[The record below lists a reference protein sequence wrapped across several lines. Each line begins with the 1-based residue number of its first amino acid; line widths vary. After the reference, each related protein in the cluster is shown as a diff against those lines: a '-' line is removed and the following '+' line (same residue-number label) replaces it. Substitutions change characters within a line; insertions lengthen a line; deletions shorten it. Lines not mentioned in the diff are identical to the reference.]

1 MKWKRRGM
9 VYMMN
14 DLKAYLRYYI
24 NSNKRL
30 LILVFIILFLM
41 MPFFTFNYMGLPYGE
56 YSLDRFYMG
65 FISLGAAACAGGCI
79 LSYLLP
85 IYNFRYLYKKRS
97 HELYF
102 SLPIQRK
109 HLFLYNYISGLIVL
123 FVPLLINYLLGYF
136 VMLGLGFRAR
146 LIYMMIPLL
155 FILGLSILLLVQY
168 SIFTF
173 LSVKCNNLIDSIL
186 VNGAYVVMPFIVIFA
201 ANIFFNNQIIT
212 MLGSV
217 GASPNEFIDMGLIQ
231 TLLSMPATI
240 YVFLFNTMRS
250 MASELYV
257 IDNFVSFNWLY
268 FLYWG
273 VIGVLCFWFGWKSFV
288 DRKPE
293 DAEQRTVSLFGYPVI
308 ITVITFCMIL
318 FIMNINSGLVVPSII
333 VLVAYFCMI
342 FFSNRK
348 IQIRKLH
355 VIVFTVI
362 YLGTFG
368 FSYLYTQTKGFGMV
382 REFPSMAEVKKIE
395 FDVNT
400 SYVGDRENMLFNFRI
415 GKNKEIYLNSY
426 SATLQKKDS
435 IETIGNNQK
444 QLSKLNVD
452 YSQDMYYVNIQYEM
466 QNGKSIYRRYNL
478 KMNTKNHDYL
488 QKLMEQFQN
497 TDKFNYSEYDDNN

>member
-1 MKWKRRGM
+1 M

-41 MPFFTFNYMGLPYGE
+41 MPFFTFNYMGLPHGS
-56 YSLDRFYMG
+56 YSLDTFYMG
-65 FISLGAAACAGGCI
+65 FIALGVAACAGGCI

-109 HLFLYNYISGLIVL
+109 HLFLYNFISGLIVL
-123 FVPLLINYLLGYF
+123 FIPLLINYLLGYF
-136 VMLGLGFRAR
+136 VMLGLGFRAS
-146 LIYMMIPLL
+146 LNYMMIPLL

-201 ANIFFNNQIIT
+201 ANIFFNNQLTTI
-212 MLGSV
+212 LGNV
-217 GASPNEFIDMGLIQ
+217 GASPDEFVNMGMIQ
-231 TLLSMPATI
+231 MLLSMPATI
-240 YVFLFNTMRS
+240 YAFLAQIMIS
-250 MASELYV
+250 MASEMFV
-257 IDNFVSFNWLY
+257 IDTLINNFNWLY

-273 VIGVLCFWFGWKSFV
+273 VIGILCFWFGWKSFV

-308 ITVITFCMIL
+308 ITVITLCMIL
-318 FIMNINSGLVVPSII
+318 FIMNIDSGLVVPSII

-382 REFPSMAEVKKIE
+382 REFPTMTEVKKIE

-400 SYVGDRENMLFNFRI
+400 SYVGDRENMLFSYRI
-415 GKNKEIYLNSY
+415 GKNKEIYLTSY
-426 SATLQKKDS
+426 SATLQKKDP
-435 IETIGNNQK
+435 IETIGTVQK
-444 QLSKLNVD
+444 QLSKQNVD
-452 YSQDMYYVNIQYEM
+452 YSEDMYYITLQYKM
-466 QNGKSIYRRYNL
+466 QNGKSIYRGYNL

-497 TDKFNYSEYDDNN
+497 TDKFYYSEYDDSN